1 MLEIPDFSN
10 TEKAYQ
16 YLDNKALHRAEWLFT
31 MINQPLLSKIGPSIL
46 QFAFNIRLPISFLVR
61 KTLFAQFCGGE
72 SLEEC
77 QSVTKLLERYGI
89 GTVLDFASEGE
100 QDEKSMRA
108 NCKEFLHTLEVI
120 KSYGQRFAVFKPTAI
135 MSSAVLVKRT
145 SGQALSHAET
155 KEMLAGEAR
164 GRKIITRA
172 AELGLS
178 VLIDAEESWLQGA
191 VDDWVLQLSREFN
204 KERPVLYQTVQLYR
218 KDKLAYLKELVHL
231 AEKEGFFLGLK
242 LVRGAYLDKERAR
255 AVQMSYPSPIHDS
268 KEACDQDYNA
278 AIEYCI
284 DNLEQVSIFVGTHNE
299 ESTHFLVDI
308 LLRKQTSFKHH
319 SQKVVFSQ
327 LFGMSDHLTFNLAS
341 AGFQVLKYVP
351 YGPVQ
356 AAIPY
361 LIRRAQENMA
371 IQGQMSRELSM
382 IQKEIKRR
390 KHR

>member
-16 YLDNKALHRAEWLFT
+16 YLDNQALHRAEWLFT
-31 MINQPLLSKIGPSIL
+31 MINQPLLSKIGPSAL
-46 QFAFNIRLPISFLVR
+46 QLAFNLRLPISFLVR

-77 QSVTKLLERYGI
+77 QTVTKLLERFKI
-89 GTVLDFASEGE
+89 GSVLDFASEGE
-100 QDEKSMRA
+100 QTEKSMKE
-108 NCKEFLHTLEVI
+108 NCKELLRTLDVI
-120 KSYGQRFAVFKPTAI
+120 KSYGQHFAVFKPTAI
-135 MSSAVLVKRT
+135 MSSELLVKKT
-145 SGQALSHAET
+145 SGQNLSNAEH

-164 GRKIITRA
+164 GRKIISRA

-178 VLIDAEESWLQGA
+178 ILVDAEESWLQGA
-191 VDDWVLQLSREFN
+191 IDDWVLELSREFN
-204 KERPVLYQTVQLYR
+204 KERPVIYQTVQLYR
-218 KDKLAYLKELVHL
+218 KDKLAYLKDLVSI
-231 AEKEGFFLGLK
+231 ADKEGFYLGLK

-255 AVQMSYPSPIHDS
+255 ATQMSYPSPIHDT
-268 KEACDQDYNA
+268 KEACDRDYNTGV
-278 AIEYCI
+278 EYCVQRQ
-284 DNLEQVSIFVGTHNE
+284 DRVAIFVGTHNE
-299 ESTHFLVDI
+299 ESTLFLVD
-308 LLRKQTSFKHH
+308 LLRKNPASKHRD
-319 SQKVVFSQ
+319 QWVVFSQ

-351 YGPVQ
+351 YGPVR